1 MAEIAEIKD
10 SGRGREWVASRDM
23 KKGEQV
29 VLTAPLAAVLRVEH
43 MSTHCGRC
51 FIPLSTSHD
60 GGSGKT
66 PEVCEGCSFFTVCH
80 ECAQAEVNCD
90 GQGGACEGVFA
101 VHRECGECFVL
112 QVFLQPLSFRM
123 HEACAHRLPDMQEG
137 DMLDTTTRMLLRLE
151 HARRREKPPMPG
163 QQAGTGTSS
172 GMLKALSG
180 LRGLD
185 LLEQHRSV
193 AAAAAPEQRAPPGKG
208 RHMNAGRDHEPSCQS
223 VEHSTEFFIHSRPY
237 FASQL
242 RHCATWMFNRLV
254 FMHPIA

>member
-1 MAEIAEIKD
+1 
-10 SGRGREWVASRDM
+10 M

-112 QVFLQPLSFRM
+112 QVFLQPLSLRM
-123 HEACAHRLPDMQEG
+123 HEACAHRLPEIAG
-137 DMLDTTTRMLLRLE
+137 GR
-151 HARRREKPPMPG
+151 HARHDDTHAAEAGACQAPRE
-163 QQAGTGTSS
+163 
-172 GMLKALSG
+172 
-180 LRGLD
+180 
-185 LLEQHRSV
+185 
-193 AAAAAPEQRAPPGKG
+193 APDARP
-208 RHMNAGRDHEPSCQS
+208 AGRDGNKHGDAQGP
-223 VEHSTEFFIHSRPY
+223 VRASRPGPSRAAQVSGRRRRARAEGT
-237 FASQL
+237 FWEGQAHECWSG
-242 RHCATWMFNRLV
+242 
-254 FMHPIA
+254 P